1 MFKKI
6 PSRKISDEIVNQ
18 FIDLIERGILKPG
31 DQLPPEREM
40 ATELGIS
47 RLPLREALKALQT
60 MGFLDIQNR
69 RKTLVQSMAKTTIQ
83 DPLRIVL
90 ENDIQ
95 RVFELLEI
103 RQALES
109 WAAAKAARM
118 IDDAGI
124 QHLKKIT
131 ERMKQD
137 FENGDLGDKADADFH
152 LAIAQAARNTI
163 FSHLMATWYHLLWN
177 CQKISREKLF
187 GKEENRR
194 ALLNQ
199 HLDIYKAI
207 KSRDAGKASEKARH
221 HILFVVSE
229 LKNSLE
235 AGVS

>member
-31 DQLPPEREM
+31 DQLPPERKM

-60 MGFLDIQNR
+60 MGFIDIQNR
-69 RKTLVQSMAKTTIQ
+69 RKTLVQSMAKSTIQ

-103 RQALES
+103 RQTLES

-118 IDDAGI
+118 IDNAGI
-124 QHLKKIT
+124 QRLKKIT

-163 FSHLMATWYHLLWN
+163 FSHLMATWYHLLWG

-207 KSRDAGKASEKARH
+207 KNRDASKASEMARH
-221 HILFVVSE
+221 HILFVVLE
-229 LKNSLE
+229 LKNSLK